1 MDYKFKI
8 GEVAGIFD
16 ISIRALRL
24 YDKLDVLKPGHID
37 AKTGYRYYTAEQ
49 IHELQTIQSLK
60 SVGFS
65 LLDIKTVLNDPDH
78 PSRLL
83 ELLERKRE
91 HWLDQI
97 EIAKFKVKLIAEMEK
112 NALEEAERNKD
123 IAKDPEARA
132 YKLSRLVSLENSKI
146 DTVLTE
152 ALWV

>member
-24 YDKLDVLKPGHID
+24 YDKLDVLKPDFID
-37 AKTGYRYYTAEQ
+37 DKTGYRYYTTEQ
-49 IHELQTIQSLK
+49 IHELQTILSLK

-65 LLDIKTVLNDPDH
+65 LIEIKSVLDDPEH
-78 PSRLL
+78 PARLL
-83 ELLERKRE
+83 ALLGQKRE
-91 HWLDQI
+91 SWLDNI

-112 NALEEAERNKD
+112 NTLEEAERNKD
-123 IAKDPEARA
+123 KKPDPNTRA

-152 ALWV
+152 VLWL